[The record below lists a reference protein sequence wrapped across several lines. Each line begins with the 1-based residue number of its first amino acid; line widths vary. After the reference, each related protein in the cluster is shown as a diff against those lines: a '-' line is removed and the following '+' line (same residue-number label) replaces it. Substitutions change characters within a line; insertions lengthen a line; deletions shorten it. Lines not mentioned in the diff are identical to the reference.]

1 MLIYQTDIKLPT
13 PVLKGK
19 MSVEEAL
26 LVRRSI
32 RDLKSN
38 TISLSEVG
46 QLLWSAQGVT
56 AQDDKRTSPSAGALY
71 PLQIYLVAGM
81 VEDLESGVYHYK
93 PASHALQLVISG
105 DKRKGLYVAA
115 GMQSALFRNAA
126 VLVLT
131 ADYNRTTAKYGERAY
146 RYVHMEAG
154 HVSEN
159 IYLQATSLKIG
170 TVAMGAF
177 SDTLVRTILSL
188 PQNEQPLYLM
198 PIGK

>member
-1 MLIYQTDIKLPT
+1 
-13 PVLKGK
+13 
-19 MSVEEAL
+19 
-26 LVRRSI
+26 
-32 RDLKSN
+32 
-38 TISLSEVG
+38 
-46 QLLWSAQGVT
+46 
-56 AQDDKRTSPSAGALY
+56 
-71 PLQIYLVAGM
+71 
-81 VEDLESGVYHYK
+81 
-93 PASHALQLVISG
+93 
-105 DKRKGLYVAA
+105 
-115 GMQSALFRNAA
+115 MQSARFRNAA